1 MTMREKS
8 KRNRD
13 GKQQLFAIRMTLTF
27 YGHSLYKIENLVS
40 KKFNQSLIMGD
51 AINVTIKHCK
61 QH

>member
-1 MTMREKS
+1 MEV
-8 KRNRD
+8 
-13 GKQQLFAIRMTLTF
+13 KQQLFAIRMTLTF

-51 AINVTIKHCK
+51 EINVTMKHCK